1 MKECCEVFVPITLHI
16 ILKYFSGHHDTIC
29 VTSAAKIT
37 SPTFWVYTKTTLFIN
52 VQMLKMSE
60 KSFYCFNRAFLSKK
74 FFLENQI

>member
-1 MKECCEVFVPITLHI
+1 MKDCCGIFMAFTLHI
-16 ILKYFSGHHDTIC
+16 TLKYFSGHYDTIC

-60 KSFYCFNRAFLSKK
+60 KSFYSFNRAFLSKK
-74 FFLENQI
+74 FFWET